1 MDTNLAPESTGSAA
15 IECAFVAAGLLRVAR
30 FERPNVWD
38 IAGGIALV
46 EAAGGVA
53 VESEGADWALFE
65 GFAAPAADGR
75 EGDIRDWHKQ
85 IILGDKDSVALVSD
99 LHRPSTRPA

>member
-1 MDTNLAPESTGSAA
+1 MHPFELRKTGSAA

-46 EAAGGVA
+46 EAAGGA
-53 VESEGADWALFE
+53 VVTLEGSEWAPFE
-65 GFAAPAADGR
+65 GFAAPGDGGR

-85 IILGDKDSVALVSD
+85 IILGDRDSVALVSA
-99 LHRPSTRPA
+99 LHRPA